1 MNKYIGLSEQL
12 LYELD
17 NRPKREIY
25 FWETIQTGEN
35 FFKYIMRYDKEEHKK
50 DRAEIEKI
58 VVKFKHL
65 REIRNR
71 RDSLCQQQ
79 QK

>member
-1 MNKYIGLSEQL
+1 MNKYIGLSEQF
-12 LYELD
+12 LYELG
-17 NRPKREIY
+17 NRPKRQIFFRER
-25 FWETIQTGEN
+25 GEPPVDPR
-35 FFKYIMRYDKEEHKK
+35 FDKEEAEK
-50 DRAEIEKI
+50 DWAEIEKI

-65 REIRNR
+65 REIRAR

>member
-1 MNKYIGLSEQL
+1 MNKYIGLSEQF
-12 LYELD
+12 LYELG
-17 NRPKREIY
+17 NRPKRQIGR
-25 FWETIQTGEN
+25 F
-35 FFKYIMRYDKEEHKK
+35 DKEEAEK
-50 DRAEIEKI
+50 DWAEFRKI

-65 REIRNR
+65 RANKAR